1 MQSDTERIS
10 RTVAALEQSGLD
22 GVVCSLP
29 TNVLL
34 LSGYWPVVGT
44 ALSVANRQGQIAL
57 VVPVDELPLAEQG
70 WAGEIHIFEP
80 GSLHGM
86 RRAIDG
92 ARPPLAEALS
102 GLGLTQGTIG
112 IESGPGFEPASYA
125 AMHFY
130 GISLRDLLWNLAPLA
145 TTVPADSLLAEL
157 RSCPT
162 QVELGRIRLACAIA
176 GRAYQTG
183 AQLIAAGQSEQGIA
197 AGFRR
202 PLHDL
207 DESAA
212 VARADG
218 YAFCMSG
225 PNSAQ
230 AHGSYARS
238 RSRRVETGDFLLV
251 HSNSC
256 ADGYWTDIT
265 RTYCLGEPSD
275 TQLRMYQAVLAARD
289 AAFGAIAPG
298 VPAAEVDR
306 AARSEIDRWGFGAEF
321 KHPTGHG
328 VGFAAIDHNA
338 IPRLHPQSADRLD
351 RGMVFNVEPAIYLE
365 RLGGLRHCDMVAV
378 TDQGMELL
386 TPFHSTLA
394 DLTLDPSLLPAA
406 SGAAH
411 E

>member
-10 RTVAALEQSGLD
+10 RIVAALEQSGLD

-44 ALSVANRQGQIAL
+44 AIAVATRQGEIAL
-57 VVPVDELPLAEQG
+57 VVPADELTFAERG
-70 WAGEIHIFEP
+70 WANEIHIFEP
-80 GSLHGM
+80 GSLQTM
-86 RRAIDG
+86 QRAIDA
-92 ARPPLAEALS
+92 ARRPLVDGLR
-102 GLGLTQGTIG
+102 GLGLTHGRIG

-130 GISLRDLLWNLAPLA
+130 GISLRDLLWDLAPLA
-145 TTVPADSLLAEL
+145 LTVRADSLLAEL

-162 QVELGRIRLACAIA
+162 EGELARIRLACAI
-176 GRAYQTG
+176 GERGFRTG
-183 AQLIAAGQSEQGIA
+183 AQLVAAGQSEYRVA

-202 PLHDL
+202 PLYDL
-207 DESAA
+207 DDSNE

-238 RSRRVETGDFLLV
+238 RNRPVEAGDFLLV
-251 HSNSC
+251 HCNSC

-275 TQLRMYQAVLAARD
+275 TQFRIYEAVLAARG
-289 AAFGAIAPG
+289 AAFDMIAPG
-298 VPAAEVDR
+298 VLASDVDR
-306 AARSEIDRWGFGAEF
+306 AAREEINRRGFAAAF
-321 KHPTGHG
+321 KHSTGHG

-338 IPRLHPQSADRLD
+338 IPRVHPSSSDRLE

-365 RLGGLRHCDMVAV
+365 RVGGLRHCDMVAV
-378 TDQGMELL
+378 TGNGMELL
-386 TPFHSTLA
+386 TPFQSGLA
-394 DLTLDPSLLPAA
+394 ELTLDRSVVHA
-406 SGAAH
+406 
-411 E
+411 